1 MYQQLNKLLM
11 QLVNLHPKY
20 IDLSLERLSKLL
32 KKLDNPHLSLPP
44 TIHIA
49 GTNGK
54 GSILSYIRSIL
65 MENNLNVHAYISPHL
80 KLFNERIILS
90 NKNIK
95 TKKLLGTLNLVKKIN
110 NNNPITFFEI
120 TTAAAFYLFSKE
132 KADFLIL
139 ETGLGGRLDAT
150 NVISKSLIDIITP
163 ISIDHQEFLGK
174 NIFGIA
180 NEKLGIIKKDSHVI
194 ISKQEKIILS
204 HIKRKL
210 KTNKNDKLFF
220 QKNFIIINKNKNTFT
235 LEYNKNKNIFKK
247 PNLLGEHQIENV
259 STAIATIFKLNA
271 LGYSFSN
278 KIINKGILKTKW
290 PGRLEQGK
298 LKNIK
303 VYLDGAHNIDGA
315 KQLLKYFKNK
325 KIKVWL
331 IIGMLNNKNLFD
343 FLKKIKP
350 ILKGVVAVSIPDE
363 KNSFIPE
370 EIIKVCDLL
379 GLEGCSQPSINK
391 ANQFLLKKIKPKVV
405 LITGSLYLV
414 GKIRDKYL

>member
-54 GSILSYIRSIL
+54 GSTLSYIRSIL
-65 MENNLNVHAYISPHL
+65 MENNLNVHAYVSPHL

-95 TKKLLGTLNLVKKIN
+95 TKKLLDTLNLVKKIN

-150 NVISKSLIDIITP
+150 NVIRKSLIDIITP
-163 ISIDHQEFLGK
+163 ISIDHQEFLGG
-174 NIFGIA
+174 NILEIT
-180 NEKLGIIKKDSHVI
+180 NEKLGIIKKGSHI
-194 ISKQEKIILS
+194 IVSKQNKIILS
-204 HIKRKL
+204 HIKKKL
-210 KTNKNDKLFF
+210 KNNKNDKLFF
-220 QKNFIIINKNKNTFT
+220 QKNFNIINKNKNTFT

-363 KNSFIPE
+363 KKSFIPE

>member
-1 MYQQLNKLLM
+1 MSQKLNELLM

-20 IDLSLERLSKLL
+20 IDLSLKRLLKLL
-32 KKLDNPHLSLPP
+32 KKLNNPHLKLPP

-54 GSILSYIRSIL
+54 GSTLSYIRHIL
-65 MENNLNVHAYISPHL
+65 MENKLNVHAYVSPHL

-95 TKKLLGTLNLVKKIN
+95 TEKLINILKFVKKIN
-110 NNNPITFFEI
+110 NNSPITFFEI

-150 NVISKSLIDIITP
+150 NVIDKSLIDIITP
-163 ISIDHQEFLGK
+163 ISLDHQEFLGQ
-174 NIFGIA
+174 NILGIID
-180 NEKLGIIKKDSHVI
+180 EKLGIIKKGSHII
-194 ISKQEKIILS
+194 ISKQKKLVLS
-204 HIKRKL
+204 HIKKKL
-210 KTNKNDKLFF
+210 KTNKNHKLFF
-220 QKNFIIINKNKNTFT
+220 EKNFTIIDKDKKTFI
-235 LEYNKNKNIFKK
+235 LKYNKIEKIFKK
-247 PNLLGEHQIENV
+247 PSLLGEHQVENA
-259 STAIATIFKLNA
+259 STAIAAILKLNQ
-271 LGYSFSN
+271 LGYSISE
-278 KIINKGILKTKW
+278 KDINKGILKTKW

-298 LKNIK
+298 LRNIK

-315 KQLLKYFKNK
+315 KQLLRYFKDK

-331 IIGMLNNKNLFD
+331 IIGMLNNKNLFN

-350 ILKGVVAVSIPDE
+350 ILNGVIAVSIPNE
-363 KNSFIPE
+363 KNTFMPR
-370 EIIKVCDLL
+370 EIVKICNLL
-379 GLEGCSQPSINK
+379 GLESFSQPSINK
-391 ANQFLLKKIKPKVV
+391 ANQFLLEKIKPKNI
-405 LITGSLYLV
+405 LISGSLYLV